1 MSKLSIEIR
10 DVSEDCMDAVC
21 SMEGTNKELLGCMAY
36 LTQALACHF
45 AVPAPQLLAAVA
57 AASGRYRRSI
67 REVQAVDLGAIE
79 RARRRGQSDD
89 GAR

>member
-1 MSKLSIEIR
+1 MAKLSIEIR

-79 RARRRGQSDD
+79 RARRRGKSDD